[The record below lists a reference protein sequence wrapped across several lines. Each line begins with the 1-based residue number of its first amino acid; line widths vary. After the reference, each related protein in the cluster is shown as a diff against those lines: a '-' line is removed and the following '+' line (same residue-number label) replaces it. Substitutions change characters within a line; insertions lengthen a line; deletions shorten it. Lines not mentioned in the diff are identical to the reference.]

1 MPGYSR
7 QEVQRLLALTDGELR
22 GLLAAGILAPT
33 RGPRGAL
40 RFSFQDLVVLRA
52 AKELRNAKVSPR
64 RIQRALR
71 ALKKALPSGAAMSK
85 VRIGALGDELVVRDE
100 GGLYAPV
107 SGQLLFDFGVGE
119 IRAQVEPLARRAVAK
134 AARDPALDASGWYLL
149 GCELDEAS
157 PVQARA
163 AYERALAIDAKYVE
177 ARINLGRI
185 LHEAGDLGGAAEHYR
200 RAVVDAPQHAVAWFN
215 LGVVLEDLGQPPQAV
230 RAYQAAIEHD
240 PQQADAHHNL
250 GHLFERLGQPAAALR
265 HLSAY
270 RRMTRSTR

>member
-1 MPGYSR
+1 
-7 QEVQRLLALTDGELR
+7 VQRLLALGDGELR

-52 AKELRNAKVSPR
+52 AKELRTAKVSPR

-107 SGQLLFDFGVGE
+107 SGQFLFDFGVGE
-119 IRAQVEPLARRAVAK
+119 IRAQVEPLARRAVAR

-149 GCELDEAS
+149 ACELDEAS

-163 AYERALAIDAKYVE
+163 AYERALAIDAAHVE

-185 LHEAGDLGGAAEHYR
+185 LHEAGDLAGAAEHYR
-200 RAVVDAPQHAVAWFN
+200 RAVSQAAQHAVAWFN
-215 LGVVLEDLGQPPQAV
+215 LGVVLEDLGQPLQAV
-230 RAYQAAIEHD
+230 QAYQSSIQHD

-270 RRMTRSTR
+270 RRLTR